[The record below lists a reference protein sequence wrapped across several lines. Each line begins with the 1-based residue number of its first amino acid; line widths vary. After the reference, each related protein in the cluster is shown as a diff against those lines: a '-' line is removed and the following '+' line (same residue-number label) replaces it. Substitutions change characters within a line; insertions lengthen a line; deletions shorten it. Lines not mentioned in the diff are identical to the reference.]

1 MRRTED
7 PHRPRSEDRSTKECS
22 VTGLDRQSAQNSSSR
37 LDRLLNFQAFA
48 TKLRLLT
55 LTFVIGT
62 AGFAARAQ
70 QTVFNVPSADVLDK
84 GKTYYEWD
92 ATLGDNAPS
101 LAFTPRSVYG
111 LGHGIESGIN
121 VSSFNTPNPGTVAVV
136 SATKW
141 EFFESK
147 PLGLAFFA
155 GDHIFLPI
163 DRRNYAVGNSAYIAA
178 AKTFARTRISGGIYD
193 FSAHVIDRAN
203 RAGIQASIEQF
214 HQPAPH
220 PGHRLVQRQQ
230 QHGIRHL
237 GPRVQDLHLHAL
249 HRVRDGQPRFAQR
262 QSQSPARPRLEPG
275 VSPLATLN
283 ANNAVAGPSWPLGGR
298 NRMRSNDK
306 VVAHWRIALPER
318 ERWRDVAS

>member
-1 MRRTED
+1 M
-7 PHRPRSEDRSTKECS
+7 
-22 VTGLDRQSAQNSSSR
+22 
-37 LDRLLNFQAFA
+37 DRLLNFQAFA

-70 QTVFNVPSADVLDK
+70 QTVFSVPSADVLDK

-121 VSSFNTPNPGTVAVV
+121 ISSFNTPNPGTVAVV

-203 RAGIQASIEQF
+203 RAGIQASIEQS
-214 HQPAPH
+214 
-220 PGHRLVQRQQ
+220 
-230 QHGIRHL
+230 IN
-237 GPRVQDLHLHAL
+237 
-249 HRVRDGQPRFAQR
+249 
-262 QSQSPARPRLEPG
+262 PRLT
-275 VSPLATLN
+275 LATDWYSGSNSMGFVTSGLACKISTFTVYTAYEMGN
-283 ANNAVAGPSWPLGGR
+283 HGLLSGNHSILLVLGWNPDFHR
-298 NRMRSNDK
+298 APR
-306 VVAHWRIALPER
+306 
-318 ERWRDVAS
+318 